1 MVLIL
6 LPYTMIREDLN
17 GLESFTIDC
26 ISYDFSTMNCL
37 QLWELEREKKLIL
50 EGKMGVDD
58 APYIADHPVFKV
70 SKMINSILDEKKE
83 KVGEHHK
90 KFEYIRQF

>member
-1 MVLIL
+1 MEWKVLL
-6 LPYTMIREDLN
+6 LIR
-17 GLESFTIDC
+17 
-26 ISYDFSTMNCL
+26 ISYDVSTMNCL

-50 EGKMGVDD
+50 EGKMGVED

-83 KVGEHHK
+83 KVGKHHN
-90 KFEYIRQF
+90 KFEYIRQFWLV